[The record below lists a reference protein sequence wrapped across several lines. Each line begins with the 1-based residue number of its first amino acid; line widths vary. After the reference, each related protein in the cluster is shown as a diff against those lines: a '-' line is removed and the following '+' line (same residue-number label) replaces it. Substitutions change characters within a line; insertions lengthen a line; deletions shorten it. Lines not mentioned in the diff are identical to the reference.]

1 MIRHPGES
9 FVIFINIR
17 FQKWLGFLLMH
28 LLVSNW
34 LVRFGNNCYDL
45 SRSSLYCCSM
55 YYQTWCLSLFHIKF
69 LNVPN
74 PELRRGFLA
83 VFNRWEGLRKSKYIS
98 ILQRSWGVLYHNL
111 FRSFVIVLCNW
122 KNLRLGHASSD
133 VVAMAHKIHSN
144 SKIAAASQKSGISW
158 TVVAKYAKLQ
168 RHI

>member
-1 MIRHPGES
+1 MIIFLPCISLSKEMIRHPGES

-98 ILQRSWGVLYHNL
+98 ILQRSWGFYTITYLDHL
-111 FRSFVIVLCNW
+111 LLC
-122 KNLRLGHASSD
+122 
-133 VVAMAHKIHSN
+133 
-144 SKIAAASQKSGISW
+144 
-158 TVVAKYAKLQ
+158 YATG
-168 RHI
+168 RIYD